1 MPVPPAAAPPA
12 TPAPLIWLRPQEVR
26 ALRGGLDAVPLL
38 NDNNPELI
46 QAPGV
51 LLSTFPTPAG
61 RSPQVHLDRSLSGRF
76 DLFSHHVVKGLA
88 EQPQATLW
96 LGVVASS
103 RRATPVTLRLLAGST
118 ALSQSSDPAQ
128 PSAPFL
134 PLPGLMP
141 QEDAMVFSGPGS
153 RVAAELLAKVTTAI
167 APSGPLP
174 AGPWILQPGAPTVLM
189 ALPIPVRHLVPPL
202 NGRNLQ
208 LRFDSDGPV
217 SVATLAQFGG
227 DQAPDPASWQ
237 TLLAGPLSPKEH
249 AASPRGAAGPLI
261 YSRVSGVQ
269 RGSLWRAVLSDPG
282 QQDLAVPAAP
292 ISWPISSL
300 ERGRL
305 GSGQVQ
311 SAELSAFYP
320 GTAWAAHGNYGVEY
334 DLTLPLVNRSQRP
347 AQLALSLDS
356 PLKSD
361 TAIGGLRFRSKPG
374 PLVTFRG
381 TVIVQGLDAD
391 AGPGAGPQRAFHLQ
405 LLQGEAGPALGLVNL
420 APGERRR
427 LRLRLLYPADA
438 TPPQVL
444 TLSPLLAARP
454 APQPAPIPAPLPSN
468 RSPQPGAR
476 L

>member
-1 MPVPPAAAPPA
+1 MPVPIPAVPPASATAPASVPAPAQAPPS
-12 TPAPLIWLRPQEVR
+12 WLRLQEVR
-26 ALRGGLDAVPLL
+26 PLSGGLDAVPLL

-51 LLSTFPTPAG
+51 LFSSFPVGNG
-61 RSPQVHLDRSLSGRF
+61 RSARVHLNQSVSGRF

-88 EQPQATLW
+88 AQPQATLW
-96 LGVVASS
+96 LGVVAGS
-103 RRATPVTLRLLAGST
+103 RRPTPVTLRLLAGST

-141 QEDAMVFSGPGS
+141 QRDAMVFSGPGS
-153 RVAAELLAKVTTAI
+153 RVAAELLENVSTAI

-174 AGPWILQPGAPTVLM
+174 AGPWILPSGSPTLLM

-208 LRFDSDGPV
+208 LRFFSDGPV

-227 DQAPDPASWQ
+227 DQPPDPASWQ
-237 TLLAGPLSPKEH
+237 ALLAGPLSPKEH
-249 AASPRGAAGPLI
+249 TASPRGAAGPLI
-261 YSRVSGVQ
+261 YSRVSGLQ

-282 QQDLAVPAAP
+282 QADLAVPTAP

-311 SAELSAFYP
+311 TAELSAFYP

-347 AQLALSLDS
+347 AQLMLSLDS
-356 PLKSD
+356 PLKND
-361 TAIGGLRFRSKPG
+361 TPIGGLRFRSRPG

-391 AGPGAGPQRAFHLQ
+391 EGTDAGPRRAFHLQ
-405 LLQGEAGPALGLVNL
+405 LLQGEAGPDLGRVSL

-438 TPPQVL
+438 TPPQVV
-444 TLSPLLAARP
+444 TLSPVT
-454 APQPAPIPAPLPSN
+454 APQPIN
-468 RSPQPGAR
+468 GSPQPGAR